1 MTEPV
6 SMAELFPESQPIVR
20 EAPAETRTPFDKIP
34 AKMAVYLLTAP
45 DECQGGQA
53 GERPLLLATV
63 GDLRAA
69 LRRRLSD
76 APTTTADGAEAPAR
90 TKRIDYGR
98 ICTRVHYRIVHS
110 PFAANWHYAQAARAL
125 FPRTYRELV
134 AFRPTWWIGLER
146 DVVAARFPKLRRTQA
161 LDEASLVYAGPIRD
175 KSAAGK
181 LIELVE
187 DLFDLCRYHH
197 ILVQAPRGK
206 ACAYKEMG
214 KCPAPCDG
222 SVPLEWYYA
231 AIKAAFTFITGE
243 SRGAFFAAQ
252 QAAMRAAAGKLAFEK
267 AKKIKQRLNRAGE
280 VGHEAYGHLAPLEQF
295 AFLTLQPG
303 QGKPF
308 VEPFLIHGGVIRQW
322 PQLHKKT
329 LAAEAG
335 KLFEAIRVEA
345 TAPVVPPIDERGSEE
360 MGLVAYHLFRNED
373 AGVYL
378 PLGTITGP
386 AQIVAAAEQ
395 IMNRQAAPKPLA
407 EQSSDTGASI
417 AAPQRGPEE

>member
-1 MTEPV
+1 MTDPV
-6 SMAELFPESQPIVR
+6 SMAELFPESQPIAR
-20 EAPAETRTPFDKIP
+20 EAPAAERAPFEKIP

-45 DECQGGQA
+45 DEGQGG
-53 GERPLLLATV
+53 GERPVLLATV
-63 GDLRAA
+63 GDLRSA
-69 LRRRLSD
+69 LRRRLSEPVP
-76 APTTTADGAEAPAR
+76 AQGAENAGPTR

-98 ICTRVHYRIVHS
+98 LCTRVHYRIVHS
-110 PFAANWHYAQAARAL
+110 PLAANWHYAQAARVL

-161 LDEASLVYAGPIRD
+161 LDDASLVYAGPIRD

-197 ILVQAPRGK
+197 ILVQAPLGK

-231 AIKAAFTFITGE
+231 AIRAAFTFITGE
-243 SRGAFFAAQ
+243 SRAAFFAAQ
-252 QAAMRAAAGKLAFEK
+252 QAAMRAAAAKLAFEK
-267 AKKIKQRLNRAGE
+267 AQKIKQRLDRAGE
-280 VGHEAYGHLAPLEQF
+280 VSNEAYAHLASLERF

-308 VEPFLIHGGVIRQW
+308 VEPFLLHGGVIRPL

-335 KLFEAIRVEA
+335 KLFEAIRAAA
-345 TAPVVPPIDERGSEE
+345 TTPVVPPIDERGVEE
-360 MGLVAYHLFRNED
+360 MGLIAYHLFRNED

-386 AQIVAAAEQ
+386 EQIVAAAEQ
-395 IMNRQAAPKPLA
+395 IMNRKAAPKPLA
-407 EQSSDTGASI
+407 EQSSDTGASV
-417 AAPQRGPEE
+417 AGPQRGPEE